1 MSPSNHPS
9 DSAQSRAFSLLE
21 LLVAMA
27 ILSMLVVL
35 VASMIGSIQDVWKRT
50 SARSEQFRS
59 ARQGLETIQAR
70 LSQATLNPYWSVA
83 SNATGLRY
91 ERQSELRFLCG
102 QTPAILSGVS
112 PLPLTINGTAIFFQ
126 APTGFFSNS
135 AMNLESALNT
145 WGYYVEYGS
154 DSDYRPPFLS
164 SSSVPA
170 KNRFRLIEFL
180 DPSDNL
186 EVFKKTSGA
195 PTYFGKEWFTDP
207 LSKTNNRRVLAE
219 NIVALVALPRLSS
232 AEDRSVG
239 QVGLSPLFSYD
250 SISTNGIP
258 ITGADGILRNQTN
271 THQLPPIVDLAVVA
285 ISEST
290 ASRTNWGSTP
300 PFDMTGLFQDATR
313 MESDLLKLQSNIA
326 ASGVSAR
333 IFRTSVPISAAK
345 WSTQ

>member
-1 MSPSNHPS
+1 
-9 DSAQSRAFSLLE
+9 
-21 LLVAMA
+21 MA
-27 ILSMLVVL
+27 VLSMLVVL

-59 ARQGLETIQAR
+59 ARQGLETISSR

-83 SNATGLRY
+83 TNASGPTRY
-91 ERQSELRFLCG
+91 ERQSELRFLTC
-102 QTPAILSGVS
+102 QTPGTGIPNAQQ
-112 PLPLTINGTAIFFQ
+112 GTAIFFQ

-135 AMNLESALNT
+135 AMNMESALNT

-186 EVFKKTSGA
+186 QVFRSTATNS
-195 PTYFGKEWFTDP
+195 TNTTWFTTP
-207 LSKTNNRRVLAE
+207 LSSTNNRRVLAE

-232 AEDRSVG
+232 AEDSTG
-239 QVGLSPLFSYD
+239 TALAPAYNYD
-250 SISTNGIP
+250 STSSNATAMLNP
-258 ITGADGILRNQTN
+258 R
-271 THQLPPIVDLAVVA
+271 HQLPPIVDLAVVA

-290 ASRTNWGSTP
+290 ASRISWATP
-300 PFDMTGLFQDATR
+300 PDFGMSTLFQDATR
-313 MESDLLKLQSNIA
+313 MESDLLTLQRNIA
-326 ASGVSAR
+326 ARGLSAR

>member
-1 MSPSNHPS
+1 MSPSNHQP
-9 DSAQSRAFSLLE
+9 DPAQSRAFTLLE
-21 LLVAMA
+21 LLVAIA

-59 ARQGLETIQAR
+59 ARQGLETISAR

-83 SNATGLRY
+83 TNASGAPTRY
-91 ERQSELRFLCG
+91 ERQSELRFLTC
-102 QTPAILSGVS
+102 QTPGTGIPNAQQ
-112 PLPLTINGTAIFFQ
+112 GTAIFFQ

-135 AMNLESALNT
+135 TNNMESALNT

-180 DPSDNL
+180 DPSDTL
-186 EVFKKTSGA
+186 QVFRNTSGT
-195 PTYFGKEWFTDP
+195 PTYVGKEWFTTP
-207 LSKTNNRRVLAE
+207 LSSTNNRRVLAE
-219 NIVALVALPRLSS
+219 NIVALVALPRLPS
-232 AEDRSVG
+232 AEDSTG
-239 QVGLSPLFSYD
+239 TALAPAYNYD
-250 SISTNGIP
+250 T
-258 ITGADGILRNQTN
+258 TGSNATAMLNPR
-271 THQLPPIVDLAVVA
+271 HQLPPIVDLAVVA

-290 ASRTNWGSTP
+290 ASRITWGSTP
-300 PFDMTGLFQDATR
+300 PFDMTGLFQNAANMD
-313 MESDLLKLQSNIA
+313 SDLLTLQRNIA
-326 ASGVSAR
+326 ARGLSAR

-345 WSTQ
+345 WSTH

>member
-27 ILSMLVVL
+27 VLSMLVVL

-83 SNATGLRY
+83 TNANGPSRY

-135 AMNLESALNT
+135 TINMESALNT

-154 DSDYRPPFLS
+154 DSDYRPSFLS
-164 SSSVPA
+164 SSSVSA

-186 EVFKKTSGA
+186 QVFRNTSGT
-195 PTYFGKEWFTDP
+195 PTYVGKEWFATP
-207 LSKTNNRRVLAE
+207 LSSTNNRRVLAE

-232 AEDRSVG
+232 AEDSTGTALASVYN
-239 QVGLSPLFSYD
+239 YD
-250 SISTNGIP
+250 STSSTNNAMLNP
-258 ITGADGILRNQTN
+258 R
-271 THQLPPIVDLAVVA
+271 HQLPPIVDLAVVA

-290 ASRTNWGSTP
+290 ASRITWGSTP
-300 PFDMTGLFQDATR
+300 PDFGMSTLFLNAAN
-313 MESDLLKLQSNIA
+313 MESDLLRLQSNIVA
-326 ASGVSAR
+326 KGLSAR
-333 IFRTSVPISAAK
+333 IFRTSVPISAAR
-345 WSTQ
+345 WSTQQSN